1 MEVVGVKKKNHE
13 VLFASNLKMT
23 ESLKA
28 ELVEAVGTLFKA
40 LLRADYANV
49 SDALASIIMITYIL
63 SRKLGVDFQTVDLL
77 ARKKLQTGMIDSNEK
92 DQWYED
98 MDHLLNYLGNRKR

>member
-1 MEVVGVKKKNHE
+1 VYGLNKKNYE

-28 ELVEAVGTLFKA
+28 ELASAVGTLFKA
-40 LLRADYANV
+40 LLKAEHNAII
-49 SDALASIIMITYIL
+49 DALAGIIIITYL
-63 SRKLGVDFQTVDLL
+63 LGRRLGIEFNTIDLM
-77 ARKKLQTGMIDSNEK
+77 AKKNLQTGIGDTKEK

-98 MDHLLNYLGNRKR
+98 MNELFLYLDNRKR

>member
-1 MEVVGVKKKNHE
+1 LWKKNRE

-40 LLRADYANV
+40 LLKADSANTG
-49 SDALASIIMITYIL
+49 DALASIIMISYIL
-63 SRKLGVDFQTVDLL
+63 GRKLGLDFNTIDLL
-77 ARKKLQTGMIDSNEK
+77 ARKKLQTGMIDSDEK

-98 MDHLLNYLGNRKR
+98 MNHLMLYLGSRKR

>member
-1 MEVVGVKKKNHE
+1 MRKKNSE

-40 LLRADYANV
+40 LIRADYTNT

-63 SRKLGVDFQTVDLL
+63 GRKLGVEFHTIDLL
-77 ARKKLQTGMIDSNEK
+77 AKKKLQTGMIESHEK

-98 MDHLLNYLGNRKR
+98 MNQLLLYLGNRKR

>member
-1 MEVVGVKKKNHE
+1 MRKKND

-40 LLRADYANV
+40 LLKADAANT

-63 SRKLGVDFQTVDLL
+63 GRKLGLDFHTIDLL
-77 ARKKLQTGMIDSNEK
+77 ARKKLQTGMIESDEK

-98 MDHLLNYLGNRKR
+98 MNQLMIYMGSRKR

>member
-1 MEVVGVKKKNHE
+1 MRKKNRE

-40 LLRADYANV
+40 LLRADYV
-49 SDALASIIMITYIL
+49 KTSDALASIIMITYIL
-63 SRKLGVDFQTVDLL
+63 GRKLGVEAHTIDLL
-77 ARKKLQTGMIDSNEK
+77 AREKLQTGMIDSDEK

-98 MDHLLNYLGNRKR
+98 MNNLLLYLGSSRKR